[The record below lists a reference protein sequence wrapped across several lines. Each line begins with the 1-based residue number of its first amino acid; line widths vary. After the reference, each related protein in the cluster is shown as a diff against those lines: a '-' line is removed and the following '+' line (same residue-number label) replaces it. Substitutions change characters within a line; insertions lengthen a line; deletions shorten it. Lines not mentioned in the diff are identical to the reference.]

1 MEALPKYAGNV
12 APKPKSKAKVQAQ
25 RKTKYVKF
33 QKPSWDTVDI
43 AMVVL
48 TIATFLFMCGLVLA
62 KSSNVATVNTQ
73 LASVTTQLEQT
84 RNKNNDLKQEI
95 SNLTNPN
102 RLGKIADK
110 NGLSLQ
116 DQNIRNVK

>member
-1 MEALPKYAGNV
+1 MDALPKYETNV
-12 APKPKSKAKVQAQ
+12 APKKKPQSRRQSQQIKWQKTRWNWQDITMAIIPLVVFLLGCMIILIKSNQGAAVTAQ
-25 RKTKYVKF
+25 
-33 QKPSWDTVDI
+33 
-43 AMVVL
+43 L
-48 TIATFLFMCGLVLA
+48 
-62 KSSNVATVNTQ
+62 N
-73 LASVTTQLEQT
+73 SVTTQLDQT

-116 DQNIRNVK
+116 NQNIRNVK